1 MDYAC
6 GYIISSLSASVGFI
20 MNIRIK
26 GVMRPMK
33 TIVVGRCLEILTL
46 TLDINASDAKLVV
59 RKQRHK

>member
-6 GYIISSLSASVGFI
+6 GYIILSLSASVGFS

-33 TIVVGRCLEILTL
+33 MIVVGRYLEILTL
-46 TLDINASDAKLVV
+46 TFDINDSDAKLVV
-59 RKQRHK
+59 RKQQHK